1 MNETF
6 GQRLR
11 RIRKGKRLSQIKLGK
26 KSGIHPSL
34 ISNYETDIKLPSL
47 TSLEWLCKALGV
59 TATDLLG
66 F

>member
-11 RIRKGKRLSQIKLGK
+11 RIRKGKKFTQIKLEK
-26 KSGIHPSL
+26 KAGVAQRAIC
-34 ISNYETDIKLPSL
+34 NYETGKKLPSL
-47 TSLEWLCKALGV
+47 TTLEWLCKALGV